1 MLLYQV
7 SVWYPDF
14 LFVPGKLGID
24 LFKAFFRIIFDLRSS
39 ICDISDAIKQIDR
52 AISRWIELWEKV
64 EAAASPGEI
73 YRAGIMIHAQD
84 LGTLAR
90 LLLQLLYRKQETLL
104 ETQWLVYMSFSK
116 THQHNT
122 KTTRC
127 LCKIKTIQG

>member
-90 LLLQLLYRKQETLL
+90 LLLRTPLSETGDIARDSMARIHELLKNAST
-104 ETQWLVYMSFSK
+104 
-116 THQHNT
+116 
-122 KTTRC
+122 
-127 LCKIKTIQG
+127 